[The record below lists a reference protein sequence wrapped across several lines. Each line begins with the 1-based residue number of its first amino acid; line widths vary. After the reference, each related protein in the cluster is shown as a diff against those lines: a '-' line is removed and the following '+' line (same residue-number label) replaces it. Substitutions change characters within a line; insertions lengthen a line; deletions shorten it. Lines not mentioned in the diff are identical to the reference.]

1 MPAINPTVVSPF
13 LYVTGNARAFERSPD
28 NFDFDAS
35 PVMSGNASIEE
46 MGEALLTH
54 LRDIASGT
62 VTKMET
68 LLYEEQLEVF
78 MEGPVL

>member
-1 MPAINPTVVSPF
+1 
-13 LYVTGNARAFERSPD
+13 
-28 NFDFDAS
+28 
-35 PVMSGNASIEE
+35 MSGTASIEE
-46 MGEALLTH
+46 MGEALLAH
-54 LRDIASGT
+54 LTDIASGT